1 MKILIVL
8 NNRPAPDERAYNAI
22 RIAAQFQKDSP
33 HNKIFIY
40 LIADGVY
47 CSIANAET
55 NTGALNVEEMLLGVI
70 QNGGVVKMC
79 TSCGESR
86 GMKEAELVPGAEW
99 TNLKTL
105 TNWISEC
112 DKVINY

>member
-1 MKILIVL
+1 MKILIIL
-8 NNRPAPDERAYNAI
+8 NERPAADEKAYNAI
-22 RIAAQFQKDSP
+22 RIAAQIQKDDSA
-33 HNKIFIY
+33 NQVFIY

-47 CSIANAET
+47 CALANAEGMKGT
-55 NTGALNVEEMLLGVI
+55 LNVEEMLSGVV
-70 QNGGVVKMC
+70 QSGGTVKMC

-86 GMKEAELVPGAEW
+86 ELINKQLIKGAEW

-105 TNWISEC
+105 TDWIAEC